1 VVQAFA
7 FPSTRIS
14 PSTVRKTILLAQ
26 GQPSQIHLW
35 KLALESQGHSVVLV
49 SPREDLL
56 EVAASQPLDL
66 DLMVVDMTT
75 GLFNPYAFCRECQS
89 KLPNIPVI
97 LTHHPRRHIEPA
109 ERRWAI
115 YQGAADVIPG
125 LAEAGDLL
133 HSLERIYE
141 AARWFLPI
149 DTEALH
155 RALKQAGLWPAEVS
169 RTSSSTPPP
178 QPSAHSPTA
187 PPQPI
192 TAEGDPGQK
201 DLTPQVKYRL
211 MYRGR
216 PVD

>member
-1 VVQAFA
+1 MVQAFA

-14 PSTVRKTILLAQ
+14 PSTVSKTILLAQ
-26 GQPSQIHLW
+26 GQPLQSHLW
-35 KLALESQGHSVVLV
+35 QLGLESQGHSVVPI

-56 EVAASQPLDL
+56 EAATSQPL

-178 QPSAHSPTA
+178 QPWLPLPQPQPTTLVLCATSWLPAPVPTA
-187 PPQPI
+187 
-192 TAEGDPGQK
+192 AWDP
-201 DLTPQVKYRL
+201 LS
-211 MYRGR
+211 
-216 PVD
+216 